1 MKLRTFTGL
10 EKECTCACGCNQKI
24 LARPDVQVV
33 VDMDS
38 PKWKRDRYLPGHAGN
53 GYGSAPYAHREK
65 KEEPPKQ
72 APTPAPP
79 APVGPAPQGP
89 SPASPQPQVDPVPVP
104 TPKVRT
110 NPESSSLGPSE
121 PSVVA
126 GTAPSLA
133 DNRPWKILQVTI
145 SVGDYSSVKAGVA
158 DFGRENESL
167 AQLGSRLVAELTQD
181 IKTELDVVHQ
191 VQAGK
196 PLFAPASQA
205 GALSGPL
212 APRSVPTQGVA
223 STPVTPSA
231 PSGAAAQGTSKP
243 AFTPASALAAHY
255 EREKAYEA
263 ATNDP
268 ETLEAI
274 RRVHMELGDISVT
287 RAMKKGKLAQAWLEN
302 RGYERLED
310 VDSGDLAGLRDL
322 LVKFEMVNEPEKFAP
337 AKATGQGCGT
347 PVYG

>member
-38 PKWKRDRYLPGHAGN
+38 SKWKRDRYLPGHAGN

-72 APTPAPP
+72 TPTPAPP
-79 APVGPAPQGP
+79 APAGPAPQGP
-89 SPASPQPQVDPVPVP
+89 SPASPQPQVDPAPVP
-104 TPKVRT
+104 TPKVVT
-110 NPESSSLGPSE
+110 
-121 PSVVA
+121 

-145 SVGDYSSVKAGVA
+145 SVGDYTSVKAGVA

-181 IKTELDVVHQ
+181 IKTELDVVHH
-191 VQAGK
+191 VQTGK
-196 PLFAPASQA
+196 
-205 GALSGPL
+205 AL
-212 APRSVPTQGVA
+212 SVPTQGVA
-223 STPVTPSA
+223 STPVTPSPAQAGA
-231 PSGAAAQGTSKP
+231 PQGTSKP

-263 ATNDP
+263 AMNDP

-287 RAMKKGKLAQAWLEN
+287 RAMKKGKLAQVWLEK
-302 RGYERLED
+302 RGYERLEE

-322 LVKFEMVNEPEKFAP
+322 LVKFDMVNEPEKFAP

-347 PVYG
+347 PVHG

>member
-10 EKECTCACGCNQKI
+10 EKETTCACGCNQKI

-53 GYGSAPYAHREK
+53 GYGSSPYAQRAK
-65 KEEPPKQ
+65 KEEVPKQ

-79 APVGPAPQGP
+79 TPTGPAPQGP
-89 SPASPQPQVDPVPVP
+89 SPASPQPQVDPAPVP
-104 TPKVRT
+104 TPKVVT
-110 NPESSSLGPSE
+110 
-121 PSVVA
+121 

-145 SVGDYSSVKAGVA
+145 GLGDYSSIKAGVA
-158 DFGRENESL
+158 DFARDDETPT
-167 AQLGSRLVAELTQD
+167 QLGARLVAELTND
-181 IKTELDVVHQ
+181 IRTELDVVHS
-191 VQAGK
+191 VQQGK
-196 PLFAPASQA
+196 PL
-205 GALSGPL
+205 
-212 APRSVPTQGVA
+212 SVPTQGVA
-223 STPVTPSA
+223 TATPATSSPAQAGA
-231 PSGAAAQGTSKP
+231 PQGVAAQVTSKP

-255 EREKAYEA
+255 ERERAYEA
-263 ATNDP
+263 AVSDP

-287 RAMKKGKLAQAWLEN
+287 RAMKKGKLAKAWLEK
-302 RGYERLED
+302 RGYERLKD
-310 VDSGDLAGLRDL
+310 ADSGDLVGLRDL
-322 LVKFEMVNEPEKFAP
+322 LVKFDMVNEPEKFIAP
-337 AKATGQGCGT
+337 KASGQGCGT

>member
-53 GYGSAPYAHREK
+53 GYGSAPYAQRTK

-72 APTPAPP
+72 ASTPAPP
-79 APVGPAPQGP
+79 APAGPAPQGP
-89 SPASPQPQVDPVPVP
+89 SPASPQPQVDPAPVP
-104 TPKVRT
+104 TPKVVT
-110 NPESSSLGPSE
+110 
-121 PSVVA
+121 

-145 SVGDYSSVKAGVA
+145 SVGDYTSVKAGVA

-167 AQLGSRLVAELTQD
+167 TQLGSRLVAELTQD
-181 IKTELDVVHQ
+181 IKTELDVVHH

-196 PLFAPASQA
+196 TL
-205 GALSGPL
+205 
-212 APRSVPTQGVA
+212 SVPTQGVA
-223 STPVTPSA
+223 PTPVTPSA
-231 PSGAAAQGTSKP
+231 PSGTAAQGTSKP

-263 ATNDP
+263 AMNDP

-287 RAMKKGKLAQAWLEN
+287 RAMKKGKLAQVWLEN

-310 VDSGDLAGLRDL
+310 ADSGDLAGLRDL
-322 LVKFEMVNEPEKFAP
+322 LVKFDMVNEPEKFTP
-337 AKATGQGCGT
+337 TKPTGQGCGT

>member
-38 PKWKRDRYLPGHAGN
+38 PKWRRDRYLPGHAGN
-53 GYGSAPYAHREK
+53 GYGSAPYAQRAK

-79 APVGPAPQGP
+79 APAGPAPQGP
-89 SPASPQPQVDPVPVP
+89 SPASPQPQVDPAPVP
-104 TPKVRT
+104 TPKVVT
-110 NPESSSLGPSE
+110 
-121 PSVVA
+121 

-145 SVGDYSSVKAGVA
+145 SVGDYTSVKAGVA

-181 IKTELDVVHQ
+181 IKTELDVVHH

-196 PLFAPASQA
+196 E
-205 GALSGPL
+205 LS
-212 APRSVPTQGVA
+212 APTQGVA
-223 STPVTPSA
+223 STPVTPSPAQAGA
-231 PSGAAAQGTSKP
+231 PQGTSRP

-263 ATNDP
+263 AVNDP

-274 RRVHMELGDISVT
+274 RRVHMELGDISVA

-310 VDSGDLAGLRDL
+310 ADSGDLAGLRDL
-322 LVKFEMVNEPEKFAP
+322 LVKLNMVNEPEKFTPTKP
-337 AKATGQGCGT
+337 AGQGCGT

>member
-53 GYGSAPYAHREK
+53 GYGSSPYAQRAK

-72 APTPAPP
+72 APAPAPAPP
-79 APVGPAPQGP
+79 TPAGPTPQGP
-89 SPASPQPQVDPVPVP
+89 SPTSPQPQVEPAPVP
-104 TPKVRT
+104 TPKVT
-110 NPESSSLGPSE
+110 T
-121 PSVVA
+121 

-145 SVGDYSSVKAGVA
+145 GLGDYSSLKAGVA

-167 AQLGSRLVAELTQD
+167 AQLGTRLVAELTQD
-181 IKTELDVVHQ
+181 IKTELDVVRQ

-196 PLFAPASQA
+196 TLSSPTPGVATAAPAT
-205 GALSGPL
+205 L
-212 APRSVPTQGVA
+212 
-223 STPVTPSA
+223 SA
-231 PSGAAAQGTSKP
+231 PSGAAAQAASPSG
-243 AFTPASALAAHY
+243 FTPASTLLAHY
-255 EREKAYEA
+255 EREKAYETA
-263 ATNDP
+263 MNDP
-268 ETLEAI
+268 ETREAI
-274 RRVHMELGDISVT
+274 RRVNLELEDISV
-287 RAMKKGKLAQAWLEN
+287 RRGMKKRELARTWLET
-302 RGYERLED
+302 RGYERFEEAD
-310 VDSGDLAGLRDL
+310 VQDLPDL
-322 LVKFEMVNEPEKFAP
+322 QELLTKFEMVNEPEKFTP
-337 AKATGQGCGT
+337 TRPTGQGCGT

>member
-53 GYGSAPYAHREK
+53 GYGSAPYAQRTK

-72 APTPAPP
+72 ASTPAPP
-79 APVGPAPQGP
+79 APAGPAPQGP
-89 SPASPQPQVDPVPVP
+89 SPASPQPQVDPAPVP
-104 TPKVRT
+104 TPKVVT
-110 NPESSSLGPSE
+110 
-121 PSVVA
+121 

-145 SVGDYSSVKAGVA
+145 SVGDYTSVKAGVA

-181 IKTELDVVHQ
+181 IKTELDVVHH

-196 PLFAPASQA
+196 TL
-205 GALSGPL
+205 
-212 APRSVPTQGVA
+212 SVPTQGVA

-255 EREKAYEA
+255 EREKTYEA
-263 ATNDP
+263 AMNDP

-310 VDSGDLAGLRDL
+310 ADSGDLAGLRDL
-322 LVKFEMVNEPEKFAP
+322 LVKFDMVNEPEKFTP
-337 AKATGQGCGT
+337 IKSTGQGCGT

>member
-72 APTPAPP
+72 TPTPAPP
-79 APVGPAPQGP
+79 APAGPAPQGP
-89 SPASPQPQVDPVPVP
+89 SPASPQPQVDPAPVP
-104 TPKVRT
+104 TPKVVT
-110 NPESSSLGPSE
+110 
-121 PSVVA
+121 

-145 SVGDYSSVKAGVA
+145 SVGDYTSVKAGVA

-181 IKTELDVVHQ
+181 IKTELDVVHH

-196 PLFAPASQA
+196 T
-205 GALSGPL
+205 LS
-212 APRSVPTQGVA
+212 VTTQGMA

-263 ATNDP
+263 AMNDP

-274 RRVHMELGDISVT
+274 RRVHMELGDISVS
-287 RAMKKGKLAQAWLEN
+287 RAMKKGKLAQAWLEQ

-310 VDSGDLAGLRDL
+310 ADTRDL
-322 LVKFEMVNEPEKFAP
+322 TGLKELLVQFDMVNEPEKFA
-337 AKATGQGCGT
+337 AVKASTQGCGA

>member
-53 GYGSAPYAHREK
+53 GYGSAPYAQRTK

-72 APTPAPP
+72 ASTPAPP
-79 APVGPAPQGP
+79 APAGPAPQGP
-89 SPASPQPQVDPVPVP
+89 SPASPQPQVDPAPVP
-104 TPKVRT
+104 TPKVVT
-110 NPESSSLGPSE
+110 
-121 PSVVA
+121 

-145 SVGDYSSVKAGVA
+145 SVGDYTSVKAGVA

-167 AQLGSRLVAELTQD
+167 TQLGSRLVAELTQD
-181 IKTELDVVHQ
+181 IKTELDVVHH

-196 PLFAPASQA
+196 TL
-205 GALSGPL
+205 
-212 APRSVPTQGVA
+212 SVPTQGVA

-231 PSGAAAQGTSKP
+231 PSGTAAQGTSKP

-263 ATNDP
+263 AMNDP

-287 RAMKKGKLAQAWLEN
+287 RAMKKGKLAQVWLEN

-310 VDSGDLAGLRDL
+310 ADSGDLAGLRDL
-322 LVKFEMVNEPEKFAP
+322 LVKFDMVNEPEKFTP
-337 AKATGQGCGT
+337 TKPTGQGCGT

>member
-53 GYGSAPYAHREK
+53 GYGSAPYAQRTK

-79 APVGPAPQGP
+79 APAGPAPQGP
-89 SPASPQPQVDPVPVP
+89 SPASPQPQVDPAPVP
-104 TPKVRT
+104 TPKVVT
-110 NPESSSLGPSE
+110 
-121 PSVVA
+121 

-145 SVGDYSSVKAGVA
+145 SVGDYTSVKAGVA

-167 AQLGSRLVAELTQD
+167 AQLGGRLVAELTQD

-196 PLFAPASQA
+196 
-205 GALSGPL
+205 ALSV
-212 APRSVPTQGVA
+212 STQGVA
-223 STPVTPSA
+223 STPATPSPAQAGA
-231 PSGAAAQGTSKP
+231 PQGISKP
-243 AFTPASALAAHY
+243 AFTPAFALAAHY

-263 ATNDP
+263 AVNDP
-268 ETLEAI
+268 ETAEAI

-310 VDSGDLAGLRDL
+310 ADSGDLAGLRDL
-322 LVKFEMVNEPEKFAP
+322 LVKFEMVNEPEKFVA

>member
-72 APTPAPP
+72 TPTPAPP
-79 APVGPAPQGP
+79 APAGPAPQGP
-89 SPASPQPQVDPVPVP
+89 SPASPQPQVDPAPVP

-110 NPESSSLGPSE
+110 NQGSSSLGPSE
-121 PSVVA
+121 PSVVT

-145 SVGDYSSVKAGVA
+145 SVGDYTSVKAGVA

-167 AQLGSRLVAELTQD
+167 TQLGSRLVAELTQD
-181 IKTELDVVHQ
+181 IKTELDVVHH

-196 PLFAPASQA
+196 TL
-205 GALSGPL
+205 
-212 APRSVPTQGVA
+212 SVPTQGVA

-231 PSGAAAQGTSKP
+231 PSGTAAQGTSKP

-263 ATNDP
+263 AMNDP

-287 RAMKKGKLAQAWLEN
+287 RAMKKGKLAQVWLEN

-310 VDSGDLAGLRDL
+310 ADSGDLAGLRDL
-322 LVKFEMVNEPEKFAP
+322 LVKFDMVNEPEKFTP
-337 AKATGQGCGT
+337 TKPTGQGCGT